1 MPGFRKKVTDDL
13 IKTTSRYNGADRF
26 ITLLFDEM
34 KIKGNLFIDLFL
46 YYIYIIFI
54 FYLFIYIYLYFI
66 YS

>member
-1 MPGFRKKVTDDL
+1 MRCFRKKVTDDF

-26 ITLLFDEM
+26 VTLLFDEM
-34 KIKGNLFIDLFL
+34 RIKDLLIDLFL

-66 YS
+66 

>member
-1 MPGFRKKVTDDL
+1 MRGFRKKVTDDL
-13 IKTTSRYNGADRF
+13 IKTTSRYNGADWF
-26 ITLLFDEM
+26 VTLLFDEM

-66 YS
+66 